1 MICWGINIELLFVN
15 SSLHRGAPWQP
26 LSELH
31 CNSKTFPSNLPFLS
45 PFQGVSLALWTERS
59 PADVC
64 SLCTLSFMA
73 FPLIKSLKTFG
84 VCCTKDAD
92 VRQTLH
98 SLQKI
103 MLLGKGIERWY
114 PPLLPLHQ
122 TISFGETEGVM
133 LYKASSLRK
142 FFFSFYL
149 SFLRR
154 ELM

>member
-1 MICWGINIELLFVN
+1 MICWGINIKLLFVS
-15 SSLHRGAPWQP
+15 SSLHRGAPCQP

-59 PADVC
+59 PAADVC

-98 SLQKI
+98 SLQTI
-103 MLLGKGIERWY
+103 MLLGKGIERRY
-114 PPLLPLHQ
+114 PQLLPLHQ
-122 TISFGETEGVM
+122 TISSGGNRGCNVI
-133 LYKASSLRK
+133 
-142 FFFSFYL
+142 
-149 SFLRR
+149 
-154 ELM
+154 